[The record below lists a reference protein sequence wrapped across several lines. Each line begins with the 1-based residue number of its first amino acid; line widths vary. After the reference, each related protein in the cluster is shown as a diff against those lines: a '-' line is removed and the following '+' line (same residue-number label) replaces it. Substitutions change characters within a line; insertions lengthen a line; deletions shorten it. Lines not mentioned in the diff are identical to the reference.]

1 MWQGSDLVVILEVDE
16 RGGHSDT
23 NYTPEC
29 DLTCVDDMNTSIVT
43 LWGKNGLNHGKV
55 PHLFVIRLNPDDC
68 DRMRVNLDVRINKI
82 AERIKHYITVDL
94 STIDSPERPFLEF
107 WYYDTKCFGH
117 IEFAKS
123 RPDVV
128 KVCKVV

>member
-1 MWQGSDLVVILEVDE
+1 MWQGPDRVVILEVDE
-16 RGGHSDT
+16 RGGHSDS
-23 NYTPEC
+23 NYTALC
-29 DLTCVDDMNTSIVT
+29 DLAWVIDMNSSIVE
-43 LWGKNGLNHGKV
+43 LWRKNKYNYGRL
-55 PHLFVIRLNPDDC
+55 PHVFFIRFNPDDC

-107 WYYDTKCFGH
+107 WYYAPKCFGH

-128 KVCKVV
+128 NVCDFV